1 VKRATPLV
9 GRPGQSWSAGE
20 IFALV
25 RSGRA
30 ATRAEIARATGL
42 ATSTVLLRVQALLDH
57 GYLVEEAHPHPGRG
71 RTPKVLRVRADA
83 GVVGTADLGPHHAV
97 LGVVGLDG
105 TLLGE
110 QTRSLSIADGPSVVL
125 PWLVQALRD
134 LAAGVSGSSVP
145 LLGLGVGVPGP
156 VSATTGRMMSPSLM
170 PGWNGLEVGAVL
182 EDLAGVPA
190 VVENDANLMAVGEHA
205 LLGPGVQHMMFVKLG
220 SGIGCGVI
228 VSGALYR
235 GSRGAAGD
243 VSHVRASGAPDITC
257 SCGRNGCLEVV
268 ASSAAVVRQVR
279 EEGRDV
285 ASATEVLEL
294 LDRSEPTA
302 ARVLRRAG
310 RATGEVLAGMV
321 SFFNPEVLAIGGVLS
336 QAEPFLATLQATLY
350 DWCLPMTTDGLTIST
365 SKAGT
370 SAGIIGAGRLV
381 LEHLLSSGAVDAVVS
396 DGRAAAGQP
405 TP

>member
-1 VKRATPLV
+1 MSAGTSPAGRV
-9 GRPGQSWSAGE
+9 GPASWSPGE
-20 IFALV
+20 IFTLV

-30 ATRAEIARATGL
+30 GTRAEIARVTGL
-42 ATSTVLLRVQALLDH
+42 ATSTVLLRVEALLDH
-57 GYLVEEAHPHPGRG
+57 GYLVEEVHPSPGRG
-71 RTPKVLRVRADA
+71 RAPRMLRVRADA

-105 TLLGE
+105 TLLAE
-110 QTRSLSIADGPSVVL
+110 QTSPLSIADGPSVVL
-125 PWLVQALRD
+125 PWLVRTLRD
-134 LAAGVSGSSVP
+134 LAAGVLGPSGP

-156 VSATTGRMMSPSLM
+156 VGTTTRRMMSPSLM
-170 PGWNGLEVGAVL
+170 PGWNGLDVGDAL
-182 EDLAGVPA
+182 ADLVGVPV

-268 ASSAAVVRQVR
+268 ASSASVVRQVR
-279 EEGRDV
+279 EEGMEV
-285 ASATEVLEL
+285 ASAAEVLEL
-294 LDRSEPTA
+294 LDRSDPTA

-350 DWCLPMTTDGLTIST
+350 DWCLPMTTEGLTIQT
-365 SKAGT
+365 SKAGA

-381 LEHLLSSGAVDAVVS
+381 LEHLLSSEVVDAAVS
-396 DGRAAAGQP
+396 RGRSG
-405 TP
+405 

>member
-1 VKRATPLV
+1 M
-9 GRPGQSWSAGE
+9 
-20 IFALV
+20 

-30 ATRAEIARATGL
+30 GTRAEIARATGL
-42 ATSTVLLRVQALLDH
+42 ATSTVLLRVQALLDS
-57 GYLVEEAHPHPGRG
+57 GYLVEQVHPHPGRG
-71 RTPKVLRVRADA
+71 RTPRALRVRADA

-105 TLLGE
+105 ALLAE
-110 QTRSLSIADGPSVVL
+110 QTRALSIADGPTAVL
-125 PWLVQALRD
+125 PWLVRALRD
-134 LAAGVSGSSVP
+134 LAVATSGPAVP

-156 VSATTGRMMSPSLM
+156 VSAATGRMMSPSLM
-170 PGWNGLEVGAVL
+170 PGWNGLDVGAAL
-182 EDLAGVPA
+182 EELAGVPA

-228 VSGALYR
+228 VSGTLYR

-279 EEGRDV
+279 EEGQDV
-285 ASATEVLEL
+285 ASAAEVLEL

-365 SKAGT
+365 SKAGA

-381 LEHLLSSGAVDAVVS
+381 LEHLLSAAAVDAALA
-396 DGRAAAGQP
+396 DGRAASGQP
-405 TP
+405 AP